1 MKRVLPDN
9 RIISSTLSPIKKEAG
24 IKKAE
29 RINSI
34 RNANSSCKAR

>member
-9 RIISSTLSPIKKEAG
+9 KIISSTLSPIKKELG

-29 RINSI
+29 RKNSI
-34 RNANSSCKAR
+34 